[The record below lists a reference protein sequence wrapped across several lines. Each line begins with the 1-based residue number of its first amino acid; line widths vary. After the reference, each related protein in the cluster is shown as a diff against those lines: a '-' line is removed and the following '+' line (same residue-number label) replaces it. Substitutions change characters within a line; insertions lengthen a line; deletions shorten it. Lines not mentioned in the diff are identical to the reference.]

1 MGCISTHPNAPTTP
15 MGECWNCG
23 LVPPDPPGVKEGSRA
38 GFIRSS
44 PKTYRRI
51 DSIEGHRLPLDA
63 HMTGGEGRR
72 PGARGGV
79 AVVVLLAFLVL
90 AVRYRILIFSQFSEA
105 PYTHHGIVYD
115 VRNRRGR
122 RGPAPAPRCPRDR
135 SREGVVIGSAPSR
148 PASRS
153 PGGAFS

>member
-1 MGCISTHPNAPTTP
+1 
-15 MGECWNCG
+15 
-23 LVPPDPPGVKEGSRA
+23 
-38 GFIRSS
+38 
-44 PKTYRRI
+44 
-51 DSIEGHRLPLDA
+51 
-63 HMTGGEGRR
+63 MTGGEGRR

-122 RGPAPAPRCPRDR
+122 RGPAPAPRCARATG
-135 SREGVVIGSAPSR
+135 REK
-148 PASRS
+148 ASL
-153 PGGAFS
+153 

>member
-1 MGCISTHPNAPTTP
+1 MHLHPPPTPLQRQWESVGTVASCRPTP
-15 MGECWNCG
+15 RT
-23 LVPPDPPGVKEGSRA
+23 VKEGSRA

-44 PKTYRRI
+44 PKTYQRI

-79 AVVVLLAFLVL
+79 AVVILLAFLE
-90 AVRYRILIFSQFSEA
+90 YRILIFSQFSEA

-122 RGPAPAPRCPRDR
+122 RGPAPAPRCARATG
-135 SREGVVIGSAPSR
+135 REK
-148 PASRS
+148 ASL
-153 PGGAFS
+153 